1 MTVTNAINEMNE
13 GKNLINH
20 IHHCNTTILG
30 MQSGGVTSSQLFSLE
45 NAPNITGVFYTIG
58 CYASNPDYSNN
69 CGTEFVQ
76 SHQGGGIGFVGN
88 SRYGW
93 YTPGYPYG
101 ASNAYDIQYWR
112 YFFQEE
118 QCHAG
123 EPYVSHKEYFMG
135 SIADDYMRY
144 IFVELYLQGDPETS
158 IHYGGLDELSVE
170 YGESIYTGSQDYTV
184 TINDSKGVV
193 EDTLVC
199 VYKESEVY
207 AYGETDS
214 SGQVTFSI
222 EPETE
227 GTMDLTVSRSAYH
240 TEELT
245 VEVSPEFLV
254 ELQYFEGRWVD
265 DGIVLGWEVYADE
278 AYSGFNIYRRELS
291 ESSDLSGVGMLGNR
305 DSKPGI
311 IGDDY
316 EKINDALITGEN
328 PYRFLDVSAEG
339 VVEYEYRLEV
349 VKDSGLETLGSTTVS
364 DEGTLPTSF
373 SLSQNYPNPVG
384 ERTTIAYAIPEGA
397 GVVDVR
403 LFIYDL
409 TGRLVRTLVS
419 EPQGA
424 GEYEVTFDVVD
435 DWGVPFSSG
444 LYIYSLDAESYHA
457 SSKMVVVR

>member
-1 MTVTNAINEMNE
+1 
-13 GKNLINH
+13 
-20 IHHCNTTILG
+20 
-30 MQSGGVTSSQLFSLE
+30 
-45 NAPNITGVFYTIG
+45 
-58 CYASNPDYSNN
+58 
-69 CGTEFVQ
+69 
-76 SHQGGGIGFVGN
+76 
-88 SRYGW
+88 
-93 YTPGYPYG
+93 
-101 ASNAYDIQYWR
+101 
-112 YFFQEE
+112 
-118 QCHAG
+118 
-123 EPYVSHKEYFMG
+123 MG
-135 SIADDYMRY
+135 SI
-144 IFVELYLQGDPETS
+144 
-158 IHYGGLDELSVE
+158 
-170 YGESIYTGSQDYTV
+170 
-184 TINDSKGVV
+184 
-193 EDTLVC
+193 
-199 VYKESEVY
+199 
-207 AYGETDS
+207 
-214 SGQVTFSI
+214 GQVTFSI
-222 EPETE
+222 FPETE